1 MADTISDISGWTLTE
16 DSLSDEGLS
25 YTSPYSAPEF
35 SSPSG
40 GGIGMGTAIKAG
52 SSIMAGVGAYMQG
65 QEMAGAYEYN
75 ASLELMK
82 GQFEVEEISGEEAA
96 KLSTQ
101 KAEYAKA
108 GVEQSGSVLD
118 VALNTATNMEY
129 DKQVAMF
136 NAKSAAA
143 MDDYEAKMAKSKGDM
158 GLSMGIL
165 GAAVS
170 LL

>member
-16 DSLSDEGLS
+16 DNLSES
-25 YTSPYSAPEF
+25 NTAPYTPPEF
-35 SSPSG
+35 TSPSG
-40 GGIGMGTAIKAG
+40 PSIPFGNIIGAG
-52 SSIMAGVGAYMQG
+52 ASVMAGVGAYMQG

-158 GLSMGIL
+158 GLGMGIL

>member
-16 DSLSDEGLS
+16 DNLSES
-25 YTSPYSAPEF
+25 NTAPYTPPEF
-35 SSPSG
+35 TSPSG
-40 GGIGMGTAIKAG
+40 PSIPFGNIIGAG
-52 SSIMAGVGAYMQG
+52 ASVMAGVGAYMQG